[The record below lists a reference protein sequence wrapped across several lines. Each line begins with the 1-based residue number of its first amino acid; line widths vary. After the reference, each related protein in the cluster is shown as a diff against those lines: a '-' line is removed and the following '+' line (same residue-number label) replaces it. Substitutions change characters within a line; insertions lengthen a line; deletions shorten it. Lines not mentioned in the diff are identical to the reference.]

1 MRWVALTA
9 ALIGFCGI
17 AEAREPLARPME
29 RTPSIMVGGEKV
41 TPSRAVKRRPTAR
54 SQAGRAARTR
64 SSRVRSTVTPRA
76 GSIYEAETGS
86 INRSIGQE
94 QQRLQLE
101 QRQQVDNNL
110 FRQEIQRST
119 SSPIGTPRL
128 GCTPGSLGC

>member
-9 ALIGFCGI
+9 ALFGFWGV

-41 TPSRAVKRRPTAR
+41 APSKTVKRRQGAR
-54 SQAGRAARTR
+54 SQASRVSRTR
-64 SSRVRSTVTPRA
+64 SSGVRSVVTRPS
-76 GSIYEAETGS
+76 SIYETETGS
-86 INRSIGQE
+86 INRSIGQQ
-94 QQRLQLE
+94 QQRLQAE

-119 SSPIGTPRL
+119 NFPIGTPSL